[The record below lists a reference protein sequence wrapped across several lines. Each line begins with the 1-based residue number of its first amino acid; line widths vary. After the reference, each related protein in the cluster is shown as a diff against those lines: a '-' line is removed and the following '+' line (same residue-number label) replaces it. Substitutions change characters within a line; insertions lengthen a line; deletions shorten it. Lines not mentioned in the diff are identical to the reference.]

1 MGTLLNSVDPIS
13 KAEKY
18 FPNHGQFDIQI
29 NNDLYSE
36 TTSLSDLQTEGQ
48 LSTSLKNKI
57 LAINEVEDVIEHQYI
72 EAAIEGI
79 KTDDGAAIVSIE
91 NIPTLYNERWSS
103 HLAEGKIPDVDSSDA
118 SYILLN
124 SASSDLDY
132 YGAHYSVGDHIS
144 FIIANDQEKAKH
156 DFEIIGDIPD
166 KNSGT
171 SFYLPPKVMQ
181 TTAPFN
187 SNKSYEVITMDKA
200 NEELIKSELEGMI
213 LNEDTLKLLSFSEVV
228 ESNRI
233 AFRTITISVY
243 SFMVFIAV
251 FSMINLLNTII
262 TTISARK
269 GELGLMQAIGM
280 GRKQLMAML
289 TYETGFLVVG
299 SFTMAL
305 VTGNLMGYM
314 ISKSAGNMGG
324 LSYIQYQFP
333 WSAIFLYFL
342 VILLVQTGMVQ
353 FVRRTISKQSIIEQL
368 N

>member
-18 FPNHGQFDIQI
+18 FPNHGRFDIQI
-29 NNDLYSE
+29 NNELYSE

-91 NIPTLYNERWSS
+91 NIPTLNNERWSS

-132 YGAHYSVGDHIS
+132 YGAHYAVGDHIS
-144 FIIANDQEKAKH
+144 FIIANDQEKVKH
-156 DFEIIGDIPD
+156 DFEIIGDITD

-181 TTAPFN
+181 TVAPFN
-187 SNKSYEVITMDKA
+187 SNKSYEVITMDKS
-200 NEELIKSELEGMI
+200 NEESIKSELEGVI

-280 GRKQLMAML
+280 SRKQLMAML

-305 VTGNLMGYM
+305 FTGNLMGYM

-353 FVRRTISKQSIIEQL
+353 FVRRSISKQSIIEQL

>member
-1 MGTLLNSVDPIS
+1 
-13 KAEKY
+13 
-18 FPNHGQFDIQI
+18 
-29 NNDLYSE
+29 
-36 TTSLSDLQTEGQ
+36 
-48 LSTSLKNKI
+48 
-57 LAINEVEDVIEHQYI
+57 
-72 EAAIEGI
+72 
-79 KTDDGAAIVSIE
+79 
-91 NIPTLYNERWSS
+91 
-103 HLAEGKIPDVDSSDA
+103 
-118 SYILLN
+118 
-124 SASSDLDY
+124 
-132 YGAHYSVGDHIS
+132 
-144 FIIANDQEKAKH
+144 
-156 DFEIIGDIPD
+156 
-166 KNSGT
+166 
-171 SFYLPPKVMQ
+171 
-181 TTAPFN
+181 
-187 SNKSYEVITMDKA
+187 
-200 NEELIKSELEGMI
+200 
-213 LNEDTLKLLSFSEVV
+213 
-228 ESNRI
+228 
-233 AFRTITISVY
+233 
-243 SFMVFIAV
+243 MVFIAV

-333 WSAIFLYFL
+333 WSAIFL